1 ARGAGLDRL
10 PAEVCEHVGDQVEHR
25 ADVVALAQVA
35 QHARLRL
42 TDQVARD
49 RERAEHRLDHRH
61 VGPELARH
69 DADRLDLVVE
79 RLRVDQRNLRPRFA
93 VLHGGADKHGTLQA
107 VAARL
112 IHRPERLRETA
123 RARLEFHEI
132 PTEPARPLHRDRGEL
147 VGRPL
152 LFVRVAPCA
161 DRRPVG
167 NLQPDRSLDP
177 FPARH
182 RVKLKLALDGHR
194 SRGRAAAG
202 RRGGETTEAA
212 GQSPRRRIAPRRHRR
227 RPVGLVHDP
236 GLAAQPHPGGGLRAD
251 RPHALRRRMQR
262 VAAPARRR
270 RRRRGG
276 ARASGLDDASIRGLR
291 ARPAARGTTGL
302 MPLTSRVVDELRRA
316 VGRDH
321 VITAAD
327 DLRIFER
334 DGSIEG
340 VAPDAV
346 VLPANSEEVAAV
358 MKIAARHSVPIVP
371 RGAGTGLSG
380 GAVTIHGGIALQV
393 TRMRRIVEIDPVSET
408 ALVEPGVVNNELS
421 LAAASQRLFYAP
433 DPSSQKACTIGG
445 NAAENSGGPH
455 CLYYGVTTN
464 HVLGMEVV
472 FADGSVHWVSGDSPD
487 RVGLDLCGVLV
498 GSEGTLCTITKIRVR
513 LLRVP
518 PSIATLMAAFP
529 TIEAASQA
537 VSAVIGS
544 GIVPSAL
551 EMMDSVTVGAVEA
564 HYKAGYPTDAGA
576 VLLVEV
582 DGIAESTRE
591 LMVSIREIL

>member
-1 ARGAGLDRL
+1 
-10 PAEVCEHVGDQVEHR
+10 
-25 ADVVALAQVA
+25 
-35 QHARLRL
+35 
-42 TDQVARD
+42 
-49 RERAEHRLDHRH
+49 
-61 VGPELARH
+61 
-69 DADRLDLVVE
+69 
-79 RLRVDQRNLRPRFA
+79 
-93 VLHGGADKHGTLQA
+93 
-107 VAARL
+107 
-112 IHRPERLRETA
+112 
-123 RARLEFHEI
+123 
-132 PTEPARPLHRDRGEL
+132 
-147 VGRPL
+147 
-152 LFVRVAPCA
+152 
-161 DRRPVG
+161 
-167 NLQPDRSLDP
+167 
-177 FPARH
+177 
-182 RVKLKLALDGHR
+182 
-194 SRGRAAAG
+194 
-202 RRGGETTEAA
+202 
-212 GQSPRRRIAPRRHRR
+212 
-227 RPVGLVHDP
+227 
-236 GLAAQPHPGGGLRAD
+236 
-251 RPHALRRRMQR
+251 
-262 VAAPARRR
+262 
-270 RRRRGG
+270 
-276 ARASGLDDASIRGLR
+276 
-291 ARPAARGTTGL
+291 
-302 MPLTSRVVDELRRA
+302 MPLASPVVDELRRA

-340 VAPDAV
+340 AAPDAV
-346 VLPANSEEVAAV
+346 VLPASTEEVAAV

-393 TRMRRIVEIDPVSET
+393 TRMRRILEIDPVSET

-464 HVLGMEVV
+464 HVVGMEVV
-472 FADGSVHWVSGDSPD
+472 FADGSVRWVSGDSPD
-487 RVGLDLCGVLV
+487 HVGLDLCGVLV
-498 GSEGTLCTITKIRVR
+498 GSEGTLCTITKIKVR

-518 PSIATLMAAFP
+518 PSIATLMEAFP

-564 HYKAGYPTDAGA
+564 HYKAGYSTDAGA

-591 LMVSIREIL
+591 LMVSIREILAQNHGYAMREAATPAERDLLWAGRKGAIGALGRIRPNYYLHDGVVPRSRLPQILSAVGEIGEHYRLPVANVFHAGDGNLHPNLLFDMRDKGVLDQVESAGEEMLRAVVEMGGTLSGEHGIGLEKNAFMPWIYSEADLDAMQRVKRALDPAGLLNPGKVFPDPSRPRVRLAGRTGLAVEARWW